1 MLTQFI
7 KKTNCRKLFIG
18 LTLISC
24 ISLSASSTLIA
35 QSTTNSKNSLTAR
48 LINVEATS
56 NETFRF
62 NSVLNNN
69 SSTKQTYDLE
79 AKLPEGWQI
88 LYRVDGSTVRSLQL
102 EANSVKDISI
112 EITCPIS
119 TKPEKYKIPVQA
131 ISSNDTLTLDLEAVV
146 RGSYA
151 VELMTPSGRLS
162 DDIVAGNSKEITVVV
177 KNTGTLPLNG
187 LELSSQLPTKW
198 ETSFAPSN
206 IEQIEPGKSVDV
218 KVTLKVPEKT
228 IAGDYLS
235 KITVR
240 NANSNAEAS
249 IRMVVKTSLLSGWI
263 GIVVIL
269 AAAGLIYGLIR
280 KYGRR

>member
-7 KKTNCRKLFIG
+7 QKTNCRKLFLG
-18 LTLISC
+18 LTLISS
-24 ISLSASSTLIA
+24 ISLSASTTLYA
-35 QSTTNSKNSLTAR
+35 QSTNNSKNTLTAR
-48 LINVEATS
+48 LINVEATT
-56 NETFRF
+56 NETFRY

-69 SSTKQTYDLE
+69 SSNKQTYDLE

-88 LYRVDGSTVRSLQL
+88 MYRVDGSTVRSLQL
-102 EANSVKDISI
+102 DPNSVKDISI

-119 TKPEKYKIPVQA
+119 TKPEKYKIPVHA
-131 ISSNDTLTLDLEAVV
+131 ISNTDTLTLDLEAVV

-151 VELMTPSGRLS
+151 VELTTPSGRLS

-177 KNTGTLPLNG
+177 KNTGTLTLNG

-240 NANSNAEAS
+240 NPNSNAEVS